1 MSPPLGS
8 VRAKYIV
15 DFAPRY
21 FKESASW
28 RQEASEKR
36 NLEIIQKKKPSNKP
50 TGEAVNAANREIK
63 NCVGF
68 WFWRDKCGVETTP
81 DFKFAEPFFF
91 GK

>member
-21 FKESASW
+21 FKESNG
-28 RQEASEKR
+28 RKPSEQR
-36 NLEIIQKKKPSNKP
+36 NLEIILTKKKKKPSNKP
-50 TGEAVNAANREIK
+50 TGEAVNAANREIERRSEVRRG
-63 NCVGF
+63 NNTRLEILLSRF
-68 WFWRDKCGVETTP
+68 S
-81 DFKFAEPFFF
+81 